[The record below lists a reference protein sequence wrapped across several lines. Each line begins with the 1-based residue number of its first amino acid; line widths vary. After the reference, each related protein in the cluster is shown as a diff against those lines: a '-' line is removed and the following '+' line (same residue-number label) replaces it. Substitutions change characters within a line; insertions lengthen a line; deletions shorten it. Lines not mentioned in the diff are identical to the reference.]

1 MVKPPLRTKS
11 IGFKVSEEEYARLET
26 VARRYL
32 CGASGYEFQQI
43 RELVLNRA
51 DLLHGGRRP
60 LSPHQI
66 RHEIT
71 QKSSKIV
78 PLGAPLPIPVLLGL
92 RCFYTNYYYAASWG

>member
-78 PLGAPLPIPVLLGL
+78 PLGAPL
-92 RCFYTNYYYAASWG
+92 AAIRHGWLTHRFEA